1 MTTIPLTRAHAIR
14 EGARALKQAGI
25 PDGARDA
32 RLLLAHV
39 QGVDVGR
46 LIAHDD
52 DIIHRKDADRY
63 TEALSRRAA
72 GEPVSRIRGWREFY
86 GRRFEISPDTLDPRP
101 DTETLVDVAVERIPE
116 AGRIL
121 DLGTGTGCVLISV
134 LAETPEASGVGVDL
148 SSGALEV
155 ARRNGAAL
163 GVRERVEWVEG
174 SWDAAEGS
182 FDVVV
187 SNPPYIRRD
196 VIPGLAA
203 EVRAFDPALALDGGE
218 DGLDAVRSI
227 LAAAPGYLRTGGW
240 LALEVGFDQTKA
252 VMEMAAAG
260 GWREIS
266 RRADLGGNY
275 RVVSARR
282 PDR

>member
-63 TEALSRRAA
+63 MEALNRRAA

-134 LAETPEASGVGVDL
+134 LAETLDASGVGVDL

-155 ARRNGAAL
+155 AHRNGAAL
-163 GVRERVEWVEG
+163 GVSERVEGVQG
-174 SWDAAEGS
+174 DWDAAEGA

-196 VIPGLAA
+196 VIPDLAA
-203 EVRAFDPALALDGGE
+203 EVRDHDPVLALDGGA

-227 LAAAPGYLRTGGW
+227 LAAAPGYLRAGGW
-240 LALEVGFDQTKA
+240 LALEGGFDQTEA
-252 VMEMAAAG
+252 VMELAEKAG
-260 GWREIS
+260 WTDVS
-266 RRADLGGNY
+266 RQKDLAGHH
-275 RVVSARR
+275 RVVIARR
-282 PDR
+282 G

>member
-25 PDGARDA
+25 PDGTRDA

-52 DIIHRKDADRY
+52 DVIHSKDADRY
-63 TEALSRRAA
+63 MDALSRRAA

-134 LAETPEASGVGVDL
+134 LAETPDASGVGVDL

-163 GVRERVEWVEG
+163 GVSERVVWVQG
-174 SWDAAEGS
+174 DWDAAEGA

-196 VIPGLAA
+196 VIPDLAA
-203 EVRAFDPALALDGGE
+203 EVRDHDPVLALDGGA

-227 LAAAPGYLRTGGW
+227 LAAAPGYLRAGGW
-240 LALEVGFDQTKA
+240 LALEVGFDQTEA
-252 VMEMAAAG
+252 VMELAAAK

-275 RVVSARR
+275 RVVTARR
-282 PDR
+282 PER